1 MTILCAFLTI
11 YIVVVFARI
20 ILSWF
25 PLQHDS
31 ALAPVA
37 RLLYDLTEPVMAPL
51 RRMIPPIGMIDIS
64 ATVLIIGLFILR
76 SIVCR

>member
-1 MTILCAFLTI
+1 VTILCALLTV
-11 YIVVVFARI
+11 YIIVVFARI

-31 ALAPVA
+31 PVAPVA

-51 RRMIPPIGMIDIS
+51 RRIIPPIGMIDIS
-64 ATVLIIGLFILR
+64 ATVLIIGLFVLR
-76 SIVCR
+76 SAVCR